1 MLPAIGVRTP
11 DSGVGRSSAFIFYG
25 IVEDQGPRKN
35 VGKSQQSGFPTQQYL
50 LSKRG
55 KHHNEFERGVRM
67 KFPFRTLCAS
77 AACLLMQGMCLCAVA
92 ATSSQDAGVANPQA
106 GSASTAT
113 KAAQRPDVIQ
123 IPGPLRSF
131 LRMAG
136 ISQEIAPDEVMPL
149 LARNAFLYGYQ
160 TGRKTEYL
168 VLADRYVH
176 LARELQPLAGTD
188 GKIHV
193 SNCNDAEQLIRI
205 LGYQFEHGCNQQ
217 DASLVTA
224 DAERAFLT
232 VDSGF
237 PLTRLEESLQQ
248 GTPFVY
254 AFPATTVPILFKE
267 QDWVGLPPTNQRN
280 GNSLLDLLLNNQNVD
295 RLYSAMARIEPD
307 TRQELYQSPGL
318 RKLLPLAPA
327 FDFYGSRICIRSGAV
342 VVPGGAPAEK
352 AWQELV
358 GASPRNPGDFVV
370 HLLTKGQG
378 WLAAYFDALSR
389 IDPEQQAHFVEADR
403 LRRVYDAYRSTAP
416 TIAAA
421 TGVFP
426 RNTSLLLLLTRIEWD
441 ANGNPLVPGDA
452 ALWQEVMTR
461 QDKIGHTKAGAG
473 YTHGAPDPNRLLDAL
488 AAYSNVATDNGPTQI
503 YLMLTAINSARSQK
517 QLLPVGTERLL
528 ADRYVHLKEWYPIF
542 VEFPELDD
550 SSITHFL
557 STVDRVNGINNPALR
572 SNALGALQAEIGIWE
587 ILARQ
592 RQISA
597 DAINAS
603 WQNTIQPFNDVGS
616 NQLLFEA
623 ARKSLQSVVLAATGK
638 SSLTQGELVDLLAGP
653 VPTTPE
659 GQRVHQELV
668 RRMHSVLDDQRLVAL
683 DTLFGLYDGLG
694 EMAHGSAIGDSLLTL
709 AGQLREFEL
718 PRPIFTAGERETW
731 SPMVY
736 VSRHAELQVRTDLT
750 KVIKGPSTPAQ
761 LEAARARL
769 APFLRDTLVGLN
781 YAYYEPPGAQVL
793 HSNPLFVRSHDFA
806 ASSIQGVDEVWG
818 APALVGIGATAGGGA
833 YLIGSL
839 ADLPYVLALT
849 EEDFLA
855 PEKLQ
860 ALIWRETVPQL
871 LVNSVLPRWWGVS
884 GDELHATG
892 LYQRAGEELLTDSA
906 RNADLKN
913 KVIGILGDR
922 LSWVRLDDVEA
933 GLKDPES
940 TEDLV
945 RRMPPSDLLYLTGAF
960 REKYPGQV
968 AGLGPANQ
976 ELDAL
981 IRKDPSDTSPDR
993 IGRDFGVPH
1002 PTLAESNS
1010 LAFLIGEPFPVS
1022 GGYTNRLF
1030 GESWESSNL
1039 YWARLAD
1046 EKGYPPALLNV
1057 LIPELTGQMVSNIS
1071 ATSIDDWP
1079 ALMRAMRETGEQ
1091 FRQGKMKARTA
1102 DLVAGDK
1109 NVLNGEDVAR

>member
-1 MLPAIGVRTP
+1 
-11 DSGVGRSSAFIFYG
+11 
-25 IVEDQGPRKN
+25 
-35 VGKSQQSGFPTQQYL
+35 
-50 LSKRG
+50 
-55 KHHNEFERGVRM
+55 
-67 KFPFRTLCAS
+67 
-77 AACLLMQGMCLCAVA
+77 MQGSCLGAFAASSPEGSGTGSPQLDVDGAPTVA
-92 ATSSQDAGVANPQA
+92 G
-106 GSASTAT
+106 
-113 KAAQRPDVIQ
+113 QRPDTIV

-136 ISQEIAPDEVMPL
+136 ISQEIAPSEVMPL
-149 LARNAFLYGYQ
+149 LARNAFLYGFQ
-160 TGRKTEYL
+160 TGRRTEYL
-168 VLADRYVH
+168 VLADRYVR

-193 SNCNDAEQLIRI
+193 TSCNDADQLIRI
-205 LGYQFEHGCNQQ
+205 LGYQFEHGCSRR
-217 DASLVTA
+217 DASLVTG

-237 PLTRLEESLQQ
+237 PLTKLEESLEQ
-248 GTPFVY
+248 GIPFVY
-254 AFPATTVPILFKE
+254 SFPATTVPILFKE
-267 QDWVGLPPTNQRN
+267 QDWVSLTPSNRRG
-280 GNSLLDLLLNNQNVD
+280 GSSLLDLLLNDQNID
-295 RLYSAMARIEPD
+295 RLYSAMARIEPQ

-342 VVPGGAPAEK
+342 VIPGGAPAAR
-352 AWQELV
+352 AWQELA

-389 IDPEQQAHFVEADR
+389 ISPEQQAHFVEGDR

-416 TIAAA
+416 TLAAA

-426 RNTSLLLLLTRIEWD
+426 RNTSLLLLLTRVAWD
-441 ANGNPLVPGDA
+441 ASGNPQVPGDFS
-452 ALWQEVMTR
+452 LWQEILAH
-461 QDKIGHTKAGAG
+461 QDKISRSRAGAALAR
-473 YTHGAPDPNRLLDAL
+473 GASDPNRLLDAL
-488 AAYSNVATDNGPTQI
+488 AAYSNVATDDGPTQI
-503 YLMLTAINSARSQK
+503 YLMLTAINAARGPQ
-517 QLLPVGTERLL
+517 QELPVATERSL
-528 ADRYVHLKEWYPIF
+528 ADRYRHLKEWYPIF
-542 VEFPELDD
+542 VEFPALDD
-550 SSITHFL
+550 SSINHFL

-572 SNALGALQAEIGIWE
+572 SNTLGAMQAEIGIWE

-592 RQISA
+592 RQIGA
-597 DAINAS
+597 TGLNTS
-603 WQNTIQPFNDVGS
+603 WQNAIEPYTEVGS
-616 NQLLFEA
+616 NQQLFEA
-623 ARKSLQSVVLAATGK
+623 ARKSLQAIALAATGK
-638 SSLTQGELVDLLAGP
+638 PNLTQGEIVDLLAGP
-653 VPTTPE
+653 TPATAE
-659 GQRVHQELV
+659 GQRVHEELV

-694 EMAHGSAIGDSLLTL
+694 QMAHGSAIRDTLLPL

-871 LVNSVLPRWWGVS
+871 LVNSVLPRWWGIS
-884 GDELHATG
+884 RDELHAAG

-906 RNADLKN
+906 GNPDLRNQ
-913 KVIGILGDR
+913 VVGILAER
-922 LSWVRLDDVEA
+922 LSSVRLDDIED
-933 GLKDPES
+933 GLKNPEAA
-940 TEDLV
+940 EDLV
-945 RRMPPSDLLYLTGAF
+945 ERMPPSDLFYLTATF
-960 REKYPGQV
+960 REKYPGQI
-968 AGLGPANQ
+968 AAQGAANR
-976 ELDAL
+976 ELADL
-981 IRKDPSDTSPDR
+981 VRNDPGDTSPER
-993 IGRDFGVPH
+993 IAGDFGVPH
-1002 PTLAESNS
+1002 PTLAETDS

-1046 EKGYPPALLNV
+1046 EKGYPPAMLNILV
-1057 LIPELTGQMVSNIS
+1057 PELTGQMVSNIS

-1079 ALMRAMRETGEQ
+1079 ALMRAMRETGEE
-1091 FRQGKMKARTA
+1091 FLQGKMKVRPA
-1102 DLVAGDK
+1102 DLIAGNK